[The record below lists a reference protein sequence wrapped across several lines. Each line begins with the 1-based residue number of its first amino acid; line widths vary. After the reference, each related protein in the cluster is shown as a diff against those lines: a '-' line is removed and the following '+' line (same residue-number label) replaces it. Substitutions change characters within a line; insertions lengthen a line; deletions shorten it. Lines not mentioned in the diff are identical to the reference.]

1 MATSFAPAE
10 ILTVGRMA
18 ADISGNRRSIAPDA
32 ATNGNELLVSGCNR
46 FVSRQSNLLF
56 EQLIDLRLFIHGPNT
71 LRTKLANRE
80 FSFLKGNL
88 MVALSSQAYF
98 CRGWFGRTAL

>member
-1 MATSFAPAE
+1 
-10 ILTVGRMA
+10 MA
-18 ADISGNRRSIAPDA
+18 ADISGNCRSIATDA
-32 ATNGNELLVSGCNR
+32 ATIFVSGCNR

-56 EQLIDLRLFIHGPNT
+56 EQLINLRLLIHGPNT

-88 MVALSSQAYF
+88 MVTLSSQAYF
-98 CRGWFGRTAL
+98 CRGWFGRTSL